1 MFDRFKVVLPHA
13 KRIMDQKEFSEINKL
28 YEEFRDAVN
37 ASKDDS
43 IPENNEPTAPVI
55 EKVKVKLD
63 KDTRS
68 TLRNMLEKV
77 KPIKEEDD

>member
-1 MFDRFKVVLPHA
+1 
-13 KRIMDQKEFSEINKL
+13 MDQKEFSEINKL

-37 ASKDDS
+37 AGKDDS
-43 IPENNEPTAPVI
+43 IPENEQIVPTT
-55 EKVKVKLD
+55 EKAKGKLD

>member
-1 MFDRFKVVLPHA
+1 
-13 KRIMDQKEFSEINKL
+13 L

-37 ASKDDS
+37 ASKDDF
-43 IPENNEPTAPVI
+43 IPENNELTVPDI
-55 EKVKVKLD
+55 EKAKGKLE

>member
-13 KRIMDQKEFSEINKL
+13 KRIMDQKEFSEIKID
-28 YEEFRDAVN
+28 EEFRDAVN
-37 ASKDDS
+37 ASKDDF
-43 IPENNEPTAPVI
+43 IPENNEPTAPDI
-55 EKVKVKLD
+55 ERAKCKLE

-77 KPIKEEDD
+77 KPIKE